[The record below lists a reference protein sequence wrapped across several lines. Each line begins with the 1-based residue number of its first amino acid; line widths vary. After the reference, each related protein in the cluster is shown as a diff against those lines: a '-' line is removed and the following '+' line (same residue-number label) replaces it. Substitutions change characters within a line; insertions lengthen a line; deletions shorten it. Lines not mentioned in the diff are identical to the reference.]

1 MYSAIRM
8 ALRRHTHTF
17 GARTATIRSLKSL
30 FRLPFDCTAAR
41 HLPHNIGS
49 LKKPTMKPLLPLLLA
64 LLIPFATAQ
73 APKKHTMPQDTL
85 PTAILIDDSPIAA
98 DGGSMLL
105 QTQTASG
112 AKRSYLRLR
121 SLDVQGTPD
130 YNRLTNDSGHT
141 LTTAEK
147 AALFARL
154 RELRA
159 KLDDSGKRYLDDFL
173 DETPR

>member
-1 MYSAIRM
+1 M
-8 ALRRHTHTF
+8 
-17 GARTATIRSLKSL
+17 KSL
-30 FRLPFDCTAAR
+30 
-41 HLPHNIGS
+41 S
-49 LKKPTMKPLLPLLLA
+49 PLLLA
-64 LLIPFATAQ
+64 LTASFAHAQ
-73 APKKHTMPQDTL
+73 APESRAMPKDTL
-85 PTAILIDDSPIAA
+85 PVAILIDESPIAA

-121 SLDVQGTPD
+121 SLDTQGTPD
-130 YNRLTNDSGHT
+130 YNRLTDDSGHT
-141 LTTAEK
+141 LTAAEK

-159 KLDDSGKRYLDDFL
+159 TLDDDGKRYLDDFL

>member
-1 MYSAIRM
+1 
-8 ALRRHTHTF
+8 
-17 GARTATIRSLKSL
+17 
-30 FRLPFDCTAAR
+30 
-41 HLPHNIGS
+41 
-49 LKKPTMKPLLPLLLA
+49 MKPLLPLLLA
-64 LLIPFATAQ
+64 LLIPVATAQ

-112 AKRSYLRLR
+112 AKRSYLR
-121 SLDVQGTPD
+121 SLDVQGTLD